1 MGSPLTVFGQN
12 FPTPDGS
19 CVRDYVHVADL
30 AQAHVLAL
38 TADTGPDRIT
48 VANLGLGRGTSVLE
62 VRQAVERA
70 TGRPVPHAIGPRR
83 QGDPAVL
90 VADPVTAQ
98 ERLGWR
104 PTYCAGISFT
114 S

>member
-1 MGSPLTVFGQN
+1 M
-12 FPTPDGS
+12 
-19 CVRDYVHVADL
+19 RDYVHVADL